1 MPLSKSSHGYD
12 LSIFIFA
19 TVASSHRVAES
30 GAASAPGAFIASFEG
45 MARLM
50 L

>member
-12 LSIFIFA
+12 LSIFSFA
-19 TVASSHRVAES
+19 PVASSHRAAECV
-30 GAASAPGAFIASFEG
+30 AASPPVAFTASFEG